1 MNLYISNVY
10 IEVFREP
17 NNKFVLNI
25 NRQLA
30 QIHKD

>member
-25 NRQLA
+25 NRQLVRLL
-30 QIHKD
+30 KD